1 MHDRFDQL
9 QPYPF
14 EKLGQLLAT
23 VTPNPELPIIRLSI
37 GEPKHPAP
45 AFVGAA
51 LVAQLN
57 QLEVY
62 PTTGGTLAFK
72 TAVAGW
78 LEQRFHLPKIDP
90 AAHILPVTGTREA
103 LFAFVQ
109 TVFNRTE
116 AEAKPYVLMPNPFYQ
131 IYEGATLL
139 AGGTPY
145 LLPCL
150 AEHGFNPDVRA
161 LPDSL
166 WAQTQLVFLCNPGNP
181 TGAVMPLADQ
191 VYVLDKAAEFGFV
204 VASDECYSEIYTQ
217 PQHPPIGLLEA
228 CLARGD
234 VDYARVMVFHS
245 LSKRSNLPGLRS
257 GFVAGDA
264 ALIRAFLQYRTYQGG
279 AMSLPI
285 QHASALAWQDEH
297 HVATNRAAYREKFR
311 QFLDIVEGQLEV
323 QAPDA
328 GFYLWA
334 ATPISDTEFTQRLYA
349 EQAVTVLPG
358 SYVARTVD
366 GVNPGTNRV
375 RMALVAPLQDCIAAA
390 HRVRTFCATL

>member
-1 MHDRFDQL
+1 MHDRFDRL

-14 EKLGQLLAT
+14 EKLGALFGA
-23 VTPNPELPIIRLSI
+23 VSPNPELPIIRLSI
-37 GEPKHPAP
+37 GEPKHRAP
-45 AFVGAA
+45 RFVREA
-51 LVAQLN
+51 LIADLDN
-57 QLEVY
+57 LEVY

-72 TAVAGW
+72 TAVARW
-78 LEQRFHLPKIDP
+78 LEQRFQLPELDP

-116 AEAKPYVLMPNPFYQ
+116 ASQKPYVMMPNPFYQ

-161 LPDSL
+161 IDDSV

-217 PQHPPIGLLEA
+217 PQHPPIGLLQA
-228 CLARGD
+228 SLARGD
-234 VDYARVMVFHS
+234 TDYARVMVFHS

-257 GFVAGDA
+257 GFVAGA
-264 ALIRAFLQYRTYQGG
+264 ADLIKAFLLYRTYQGG
-279 AMSLPI
+279 AMSLQI
-285 QHASALAWQDEH
+285 QHASAMAWQDES
-297 HVATNRAAYREKFR
+297 HVETNRNAYREKFR
-311 QFLDIVEGQLEV
+311 QFLDIVDGVLDV

-334 ATPISDTEFTQRLYA
+334 ATPIADTEFAQRLYA
-349 EQAVTVLPG
+349 EQSVTVLPG
-358 SYVARTVD
+358 SYLGRTVA
-366 GVNPGTNRV
+366 GVNPGENRV
-375 RMALVAPLQDCIAAA
+375 RMALVAPLQDCVAAA
-390 HRVRTFCATL
+390 HRVRAFCAHL